1 MFKKTVKGSTAQTF
15 LIVMW
20 DNLLILPDNG
30 LLFFTCLE
38 MNFVKNRAVIK
49 SQGPGISPFYYQ
61 CGPWLLSLEI
71 EEK

>member
-20 DNLLILPDNG
+20 DNLLILPDKG

-38 MNFVKNRAVIK
+38 VNFVKNRAVIK
-49 SQGPGISPFYYQ
+49 SQGLGISPVYYQ

>member
-1 MFKKTVKGSTAQTF
+1 MFKKIVKGSTAQTF

-20 DNLLILPDNG
+20 NNLLLLLDKG

-38 MNFVKNRAVIK
+38 VNFVKNRAVIK
-49 SQGPGISPFYYQ
+49 SRGPGISPVYYQ
-61 CGPWLLSLEI
+61 CGPWLLLLEI